1 MPPRPA
7 FPPRRAAA
15 FAVLLSV
22 TASAIAVTVAP
33 NLNVSG
39 DVRLRYES
47 DWDSHTATGTLRTDR
62 ERGRFR
68 LRANATYAF
77 DSAWSFSARIRSGH
91 PQSQQSPH
99 LTFAT
104 DDGPSDDLRFSLD
117 RYFLQ
122 YKRGTTTAWFGRNSS
137 PFWQQ
142 NELFWDEDI
151 TPAGVAASFDH
162 KHGSGILTTTL
173 GAFALPD
180 GVNHLNG
187 QLFAAQLKYTTSVDT
202 SRLIVAAGLH
212 AFEGKSGARFLRNR
226 NGARD
231 YLVGVFSAQW
241 STPVAGLP
249 VALGV
254 DVFHNFKDYSA
265 AEIAP
270 FPASQT
276 DETLGYVFSAV
287 VGQLKDPGT
296 WSAGYYY
303 AHVETFATNA
313 SYAQDDW
320 ARFGSGP
327 QSDLTDIK
335 GSEFRVAYAI
345 TKDLNLMARLFLV
358 DAITSRQDGK
368 RFRLDLN
375 WKF

>member
-1 MPPRPA
+1 MPLRPA
-7 FPPRRAAA
+7 PLSRRAVALALLLAA
-15 FAVLLSV
+15 S
-22 TASAIAVTVAP
+22 TATNAFTVAP
-33 NLNVSG
+33 NLTVNG

-47 DWDSHTATGTLRTDR
+47 DWDSHTAAGTLRTDR

-77 DSAWSFSARIRSGH
+77 DSAWSFSARVRSGH

-104 DDGPSDDLRFSLD
+104 NDGPSDDLRFSLD
-117 RYFLQ
+117 RYFFH
-122 YKRGTTTAWFGRNSS
+122 YKHGTTTAWLGRNSS

-151 TPAGVAASFDH
+151 TPTGVAVSFDH
-162 KHGSGILTTTL
+162 KHSNATLTTTL

-180 GVNHLNG
+180 GNNRLHG
-187 QLFAAQLKYTTSVDT
+187 QLFAAQLKYTAPVDT
-202 SRLIVAAGLH
+202 ARLTLAAGLH
-212 AFEGKSGARFLRNR
+212 AFEGGSGARFLRNR

-231 YLVGVFSAQW
+231 YLVGLLSAQW

-249 VALGV
+249 LALGI
-254 DVFHNFKDYSA
+254 DLFHNFKNYSA
-265 AEIAP
+265 ADAAP

-276 DETLGYVFSAV
+276 DETLGYVFSV
-287 VGQLKDPGT
+287 VAGQLKNPRD
-296 WSAGYYY
+296 WLVGYYY

-335 GSEFRVAYAI
+335 GSEFRVAYAF